1 MVKFLAGADLSE
13 AIRTVCAGQ
22 DVRCAVAFWG
32 RGSESLFNEKN
43 PQPWIFCDIT
53 LGGTSPEALRAL
65 GAPDNESLRHVR
77 GLHAKVYLSER
88 GAVIG
93 SANASQNGVGF
104 DKLATLTES
113 GVFISTEN
121 DQYKETERWI
131 EGLMVA
137 SEPIDKD
144 ALDLAK
150 RSFRPTKPVG
160 SQKTREGSLLD
171 LVAASPD
178 RFSDVSFVFA
188 SSASTSDDRR
198 LARESLL
205 RANSKET
212 EAINAL
218 PDHGM
223 FTGWDQKDLNRW
235 RRAFFEFWMPDKT
248 LKVFGRTVAYFDD
261 VEGNVMTKRDWRAV
275 RGCIP
280 GKLPTAGSIEKTDG
294 AISKKIIE
302 KYGNVLF
309 TALDLAREIEMNSEQ

>member
-1 MVKFLAGADLSE
+1 MIKFLAGADLSE

-32 RGSESLFNEKN
+32 RGSESLFKERNS
-43 PQPWIFCDIT
+43 QLRILCDIT

-65 GAPDNESLRHVR
+65 GAPENESLRHVR
-77 GLHAKVYLSER
+77 GLHAKVYLSEK

-104 DKLATLTES
+104 TKLATLTES
-113 GVFISTEN
+113 GVFISTES
-121 DQYKETERWI
+121 DEYKKAERWI
-131 EGLMVA
+131 GGLMVA
-137 SEPIDKD
+137 SEPIDED

-150 RSFRPTKPVG
+150 RSFRPTRPVIG
-160 SQKTREGSLLD
+160 RKIREGSLLD

-205 RANSKET
+205 RANPKET

-218 PDHGM
+218 PDHGI
-223 FTGWDQKDLNRW
+223 FTGWDPQDLNRW
-235 RRAFFEFWMPDKT
+235 RRTFFEFWMPDKA
-248 LKVFGRTVAYFDD
+248 LKVFGRSVSYFDD
-261 VEGNVMTKRDWRAV
+261 VEGNVITKRDWRAV

-280 GKLPTAGSIEKTDG
+280 GELPTVGSIEQTDG

-302 KYGNVLF
+302 RYGNVIF
-309 TALDLAREIEMNSEQ
+309 TAVDLAREIEMIAEQ